1 MPEKIFQFVSEFFSH
16 SFFFFLFFDPLLQ
29 FELSFRHCF
38 SLFDCLN
45 LSNFDFMFIMRQA
58 CICPVFFTQNAV
70 PEPTVHIVDHD
81 RQTGIDL
88 NRTNF
93 KFRRQIVEITAYPV
107 SSRKTVFRN
116 ECRFIAF
123 GQPPSA
129 KVE

>member
-16 SFFFFLFFDPLLQ
+16 SFFFFLSFDLLLQ
-29 FELSFRHCF
+29 FELSFCHCSF
-38 SLFDCLN
+38 LLDCLN

-58 CICPVFFTQNAV
+58 RICPVFFTQNAV
-70 PEPTVHIVDHD
+70 SEPTVHIVDHD
-81 RQTGIDL
+81 RQSGIDL
-88 NRTNF
+88 SRANF
-93 KFRRQIVEITAYPV
+93 KLRRQIVEITAYPV
-107 SSRKTVFRN
+107 SSGKTVFRN